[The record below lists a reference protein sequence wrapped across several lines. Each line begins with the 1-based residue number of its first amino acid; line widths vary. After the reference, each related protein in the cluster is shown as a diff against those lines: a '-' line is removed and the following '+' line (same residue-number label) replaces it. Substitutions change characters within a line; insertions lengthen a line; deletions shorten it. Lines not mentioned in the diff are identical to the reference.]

1 MKLFLLT
8 FEVRFK
14 QDTDVLTIKDQMI
27 VPEKTEASAKKRF
40 LATIEKVGTILLRF
54 NDSPRILAPI
64 RDFGG
69 EVSITSCVKQ

>member
-1 MKLFLLT
+1 
-8 FEVRFK
+8 
-14 QDTDVLTIKDQMI
+14 MI
-27 VPEKTEASAKKRF
+27 VPEKTEAFAKKRF

-54 NDSPRILAPI
+54 NDSTRILAPI

>member
-8 FEVRFK
+8 FEVKLK
-14 QDTDVLTIKDQMI
+14 QGSEVLTIKDKMI

-40 LATIEKVGTILLRF
+40 LATIEKAGTMLLRF
-54 NDSPRILAPI
+54 DDSTRILTPI
-64 RDFGG
+64 RDFDG

>member
-8 FEVRFK
+8 FEVKFK
-14 QDTDVLTIKDQMI
+14 QGSEVLTIKDQMI
-27 VPEKTEASAKKRF
+27 VPEKTEAAAKKRF

-54 NDSPRILAPI
+54 NDSTRILAPI

-69 EVSITSCVKQ
+69 EVSITSCAKQ